1 MQQRILVFSA
11 DTPRFGGC
19 VGVGKSLRMRAA
31 REAVTERRSMP
42 RAVLTWMHRPSTVSQ
57 KRSRGRMV
65 YGASHEERIR
75 FRVKKKTKCG
85 LLPFSQVPQQM
96 SLVMLYRFDV
106 DWSGLDTRK
115 LKE

>member
-19 VGVGKSLRMRAA
+19 VGVGKSLRMRVV

-75 FRVKKKTKCG
+75 FRVKNKVRFATIFPGAPSCQINIKSNTVHG
-85 LLPFSQVPQQM
+85 SSFQRLPSF
-96 SLVMLYRFDV
+96 
-106 DWSGLDTRK
+106 
-115 LKE
+115 